1 MVVSGR
7 MAEAFNVTADYL
19 TGCSE
24 ARTKEPKL
32 KSICDKIGLSDKPAD
47 LLFRGDHSD
56 EE

>member
-32 KSICDKIGLSDKPAD
+32 KSTCDKIGLSDKPAD